1 MHVQNR
7 RTAVSDPA
15 VDAAALRRAVHDGQL
30 VAWYQPIIDLS
41 TGSAVGVEALARWP
55 RPDGMIPP
63 AEFIPL
69 AEASDLVIE
78 LDLAIIRH
86 ALAALRRW
94 QRTRPGFELSINLS
108 GRHLDSPT
116 GVTELVAMVEA
127 AAVAPGTICVELT
140 ETTRPDAAD
149 QGAPALEALRAAG
162 MSVWLDDFGAGFYN
176 LRDLIRLPVDGIKID
191 REFTAQLDHPRA
203 APLIGALTAA
213 AHQMGL
219 RVTVEGIET
228 RAQADVVARLGCDL
242 GQGYL
247 WSRPLPVDELEGWLS
262 AAPAASE

>member
-127 AAVAPGTICVELT
+127 AAVAPGTICVELVRKIEMSPYAVR
-140 ETTRPDAAD
+140 ETGVSHLPRLHGRSQFFRVKSLFNTFY
-149 QGAPALEALRAAG
+149 QLLRLYLQVVILG
-162 MSVWLDDFGAGFYN
+162 HW
-176 LRDLIRLPVDGIKID
+176 RTD
-191 REFTAQLDHPRA
+191 RKRE
-203 APLIGALTAA
+203 
-213 AHQMGL
+213 
-219 RVTVEGIET
+219 
-228 RAQADVVARLGCDL
+228 
-242 GQGYL
+242 
-247 WSRPLPVDELEGWLS
+247 
-262 AAPAASE
+262 APAAHTVEHY